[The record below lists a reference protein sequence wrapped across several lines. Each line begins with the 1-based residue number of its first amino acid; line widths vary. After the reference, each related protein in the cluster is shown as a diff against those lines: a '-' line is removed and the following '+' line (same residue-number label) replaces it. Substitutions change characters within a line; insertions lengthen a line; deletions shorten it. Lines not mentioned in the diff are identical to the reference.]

1 MNDAGFD
8 ARFDMT
14 RDRFRAGRIALACAW
29 ALLVAVLAVGHVTAL
44 RNSLTVL
51 VSLVTLAICAREWR
65 TIPCKSVTIALLAW
79 AAVSILWSPA
89 TEVSWGKWR
98 TDLLLPLLAGAAV
111 FCFVRRARGFRVIVL
126 GLVLGLAALSALS
139 IFAYVPVEWVPKSWA
154 LEQSAGI
161 VRPLPHWYPG
171 PGDASMFAIF
181 CIAPLYVAWRTTT
194 VAIAPVRV
202 IRRER
207 VLLLVAWLLLA
218 LVSITTNN
226 RNAVLVAP
234 AVLILAIFL
243 DRRARRG
250 STTAIVAGDVS
261 IARHV
266 RMTERRSA
274 RVAIVVFVALL
285 SFAAIAAVLELGA
298 RERLRYLHKPL
309 AGESAAIELLSNDT
323 RPAIWRYYIVR
334 GLEHPWIGMGFG
346 RTVPGIGWRTESD
359 RELAAVEPNAYIHA
373 HNVVLNWWLQLG
385 VVGLALLGTAMVV
398 IVRTAASF
406 VQAADASRRP
416 AARLVYQAVI
426 VTLVATLARNLTDDF
441 LVYAMATTF
450 CVVIG
455 ALLGEA
461 SRLAAGSGNVSSRH
475 RDFKPVEQGEARSR
489 SLRAEARQHRP
500 DGSNADDEIE
510 RE

>member
-1 MNDAGFD
+1 MNAVQFD
-8 ARFDMT
+8 AMPGRLQA
-14 RDRFRAGRIALACAW
+14 RRIALACAW
-29 ALLVAVLAVGHVTAL
+29 ALLVAVLAVGHVTGL

-51 VSLVTLAICAREWR
+51 VSLGTLAICAREWR
-65 TIPCKSVTIALLAW
+65 TIPCKSVAIALLAW
-79 AAVSILWSPA
+79 AAASTLWSPA
-89 TEVSWGKWR
+89 PDVSWGKWR
-98 TDLLLPLLAGAAV
+98 TDLLLPLLAGAAA
-111 FCFVRRARGFRVIVL
+111 FCYARRARGLRVITI
-126 GLVLGLAALSALS
+126 GLILGLAALSVLS
-139 IFAYVPVEWVPKSWA
+139 IFAYIPADWVPQSWS

-171 PGDASMFAIF
+171 PGDASMFAIL
-181 CIAPLYVAWRTTT
+181 CVAPIYVAWRTTSVST
-194 VAIAPVRV
+194 APVRA

-207 VLLLVAWLLLA
+207 VALVAAWSMFAFVL
-218 LVSITTNN
+218 ITTNN

-234 AVLILAIFL
+234 GALILASLL
-243 DRRARRG
+243 DRRARRE
-250 STTAIVAGDVS
+250 SKPS
-261 IARHV
+261 IGKRV
-266 RMTERRSA
+266 RMTAPRSA
-274 RVAIVVFVALL
+274 RIARYVFAALL
-285 SFAAIAAVLELGA
+285 LFATIAAVLEIGS
-298 RERLRYLHKPL
+298 RERLRYLHEPL
-309 AGESAAIELLSNDT
+309 AGESAAIELLSKDT

-346 RTVPGIGWRTESD
+346 RTVPGLGWRTESD

-373 HNVVLNWWLQLG
+373 HNVLLNWWLQLG
-385 VVGLALLGTAMVV
+385 IVGLVLLGTAMAVLV
-398 IVRTAASF
+398 KTAARF

-426 VTLVATLARNLTDDF
+426 VTLVATLARNFTDDF

-461 SRLAAGSGNVSSRH
+461 ARLALGSSDVSAPH
-475 RDFKPVEQGEARSR
+475 RDLKPIGLDEMR
-489 SLRAEARQHRP
+489 SLGAKAREYRP